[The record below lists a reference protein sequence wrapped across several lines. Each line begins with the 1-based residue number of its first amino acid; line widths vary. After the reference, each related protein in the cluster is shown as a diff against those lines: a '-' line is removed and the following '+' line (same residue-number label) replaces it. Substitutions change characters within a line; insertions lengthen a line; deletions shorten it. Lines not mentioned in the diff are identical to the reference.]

1 MSRFK
6 LLAVIDEFQENLW
19 AALELELGLNQ
30 CGQVAEWM
38 MQQTGHNE
46 DGDEFDE
53 LPVYDEIV
61 DEDGDYLIAYH
72 DLGMCQS
79 VYLYR
84 KI

>member
-1 MSRFK
+1 MKKFQ
-6 LLAVIDEFQENLW
+6 LLAVISDTQEELW
-19 AALELELGLNQ
+19 EQLELELGMNK

-38 MQQTGHNE
+38 MQQTGHVE

-53 LPVYDEIV
+53 LPVYDEII
-61 DEDGDYLIAYH
+61 DEDGDFVIAY
-72 DLGMCQS
+72 LYCGFGES